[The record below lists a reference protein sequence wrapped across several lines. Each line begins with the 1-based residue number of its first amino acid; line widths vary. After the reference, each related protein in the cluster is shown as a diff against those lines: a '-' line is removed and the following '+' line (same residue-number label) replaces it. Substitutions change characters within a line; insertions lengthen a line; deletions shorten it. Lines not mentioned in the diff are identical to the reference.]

1 MDLPG
6 SKEKND
12 QHHLKNK
19 KMKKFFLNPTL
30 PVVLMILFT
39 GMIIISCDNNK
50 KTSTMQPAKLYV
62 ANEEGSSV
70 SIIDL
75 QDSLKNTS
83 IDISDMGKML
93 MAHNVQ
99 VAPDGKTVW
108 VTAVPMDTNGINQ
121 LVVIDANT
129 GTIKTRVQL
138 GKDLHVAHVVL
149 DNESKYAFVT
159 AKDPS
164 QVIQVDATTYKVLR
178 KFDLGTGHSP
188 HGLRYANG
196 KLYVANM
203 DAKSMSIIN
212 VADGRIT
219 DVPLGGVAVQTA
231 ITQDGKFVFTSLYDT
246 KEIVRYDLQSRE
258 IKRIALPAGAQG
270 PIQLYATPD
279 SKLLYVADQGELMER
294 PVSNK
299 VFVIDIA
306 TAKVIN
312 TIVVGN
318 KAHGVVVSKDG
329 KTVYVTN
336 SIDNTVSV
344 IDVATQK
351 VTGTISV
358 GKSPNGISYWFE
370 TGGMP

>member
-1 MDLPG
+1 
-6 SKEKND
+6 
-12 QHHLKNK
+12 
-19 KMKKFFLNPTL
+19 MKHPFLTPTL
-30 PVVLMILFT
+30 V
-39 GMIIISCDNNK
+39 MIILMLTGIVTSGCDNNTK
-50 KTSTMQPAKLYV
+50 SSPAQTGKVYV
-62 ANEEGSSV
+62 ANEEGGSV
-70 SIIDL
+70 SVIDL

-83 IDISDMGKML
+83 INISDSGKMM

-99 VAPDGKTVW
+99 VAPDGKSVW
-108 VTAVPMDTNGINQ
+108 VTAVPMDSTGINQ

-129 GTIKTRVQL
+129 GVIKNRVQL

-159 AKDPS
+159 AKES
-164 QVIQVDATTYKVLR
+164 NQVMQVDANTYEVVK
-178 KFDLGTGHSP
+178 KFDLGSGHSP

-203 DAKSMSIIN
+203 DAKSMSVIN
-212 VADGRIT
+212 IADGKIT
-219 DVPLGGVAVQTA
+219 DIPLGGVVVQTA
-231 ITQDGKFVFTSLYDT
+231 VTQDGKFVFASLYDT
-246 KEIVRYDLQSRE
+246 KEVVRYDLQSGE
-258 IKRIALPAGAQG
+258 IKRITLPEGAQG

-306 TAKVIN
+306 SAKVIN
-312 TIVVGN
+312 TITVGN

-329 KTVYVTN
+329 TTVYVTN

-351 VTGTISV
+351 VTATIQV
-358 GKSPNGISYWFE
+358 GKGPNGISYWFK
-370 TGGMP
+370 TGGMQ